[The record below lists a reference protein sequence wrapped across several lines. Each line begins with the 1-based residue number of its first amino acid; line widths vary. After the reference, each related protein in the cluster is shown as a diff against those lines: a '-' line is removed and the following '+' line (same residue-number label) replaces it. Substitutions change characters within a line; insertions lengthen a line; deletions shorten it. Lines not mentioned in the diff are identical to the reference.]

1 MKKILFLTF
10 LAPTL
15 FAQTVMY
22 QKAVMVNYT
31 DVVKTSFQYMTGSD
45 KIAGYDIKVLSIE
58 EKKEIKKFSNGKIAP
73 ILQVY
78 VSNKNK
84 YIGGILEDDK
94 GSKTVIKNITLF
106 EYNSTLIF
114 TVQGSLFSKSFTLE
128 TGSIL
133 KEGVNNTIFHTDK
146 IGIWKINNK

>member
-15 FAQTVMY
+15 FAQTVTY
-22 QKAVMVNYT
+22 QKAVMVNYI
-31 DVVKTSFQYMTGSD
+31 DVDKASFQYMTGSD
-45 KIAGYDIKVLSIE
+45 KIPGYDIKVLSIE
-58 EKKEIKKFSNGKIAP
+58 EKKETKKFSNGKTAP

-94 GSKTVIKNITLF
+94 GSRTIIKNITLV
-106 EYNSTLIF
+106 EYNNTLVF

-128 TGSIL
+128 IGSIL
-133 KEGVNNTIFHTDK
+133 KEEDNNTIFHTDK
-146 IGIWKINNK
+146 IGIWKINKK